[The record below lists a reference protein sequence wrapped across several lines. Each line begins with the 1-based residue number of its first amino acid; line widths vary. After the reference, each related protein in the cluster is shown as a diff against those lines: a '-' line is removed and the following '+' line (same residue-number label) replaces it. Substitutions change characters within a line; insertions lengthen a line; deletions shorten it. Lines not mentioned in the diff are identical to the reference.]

1 MWGAIGAGL
10 LGSYLGSELDK
21 KVLGGNGQLGAIAGG
36 MAGGSMGNAYLDS
49 SGAVSGAT
57 EQFAQQGLTPNA
69 GELNPA
75 GTGLE
80 TGGGYVPETAG
91 FDPRAGVD
99 KLNAEGQ
106 FQALGESGI
115 AGQKD
120 IKTPETYLGMTG
132 DQWGQTAV
140 QTGAQ
145 MAVNQ
150 TPPPQQ
156 QAPIAG
162 QGITKGQVVDTK
174 GLLNLSSNPFLKD
187 RMKRGQ
193 Y

>member
-36 MAGGSMGNAYLDS
+36 MAGGSLGNSYLDS

-57 EQFAQQGLTPNA
+57 EQFAQQGLAPPDA
-69 GELNPA
+69 GVLNPA
-75 GTGLE
+75 GTGVE
-80 TGGGYVPETAG
+80 TGGGYVPDTAG

-99 KLNAEGQ
+99 KIGADGNFLAMND
-106 FQALGESGI
+106 SGI
-115 AGQKD
+115 AGQAE
-120 IKTPETYLGMTG
+120 IKPETYLGMTG
-132 DQWGQTAV
+132 DQWGQTALKS
-140 QTGAQ
+140 GIN

-162 QGITKGQVVDTK
+162 QGITKGQMVDYK
-174 GLLNLSSNPFLKD
+174 GLTNLSSNPFLKD
-187 RMKRGQ
+187 RMRRGQ

>member
-10 LGSYLGSELDK
+10 LGSYLGSTIDK
-21 KVLGGNGQLGAIAGG
+21 EILGGNGQLGAIAGG
-36 MAGGSMGNAYLDS
+36 LAGGSLGNTYLDS
-49 SGAVSGAT
+49 NAVTGAT
-57 EQFAQQGLTPNA
+57 EAGAVAQNS
-69 GELNPA
+69 
-75 GTGLE
+75 
-80 TGGGYVPETAG
+80 GGYVPETAG

-99 KLNAEGQ
+99 KIGADGK

-120 IKTPETYLGMTG
+120 IKAPETYLGMTG
-132 DQWGQTAV
+132 DEWGQTAV
-140 QTGAQ
+140 QSGLQ

-150 TPPPQQ
+150 TPPPQT

-162 QGITKGQVVDTK
+162 QGITKGQIANSN
-174 GLLNLSSNPFLKD
+174 GLLNLNSNPFLKD
-187 RMKRGQ
+187 RIKRGQ

>member
-21 KVLGGNGQLGAIAGG
+21 KILGGNGQLGAIAGG
-36 MAGGSMGNAYLDS
+36 FAGGSLGNTYLDS
-49 SGAVSGAT
+49 NAVTGAT
-57 EQFAQQGLTPNA
+57 EQFAQQGMTPDA
-69 GELNPA
+69 GKVNLS
-75 GTGLE
+75 GTGVE

-99 KLNAEGQ
+99 KIGADGK
-106 FQALGESGI
+106 FQALGDSGI

-120 IKTPETYLGMTG
+120 IKAPETYLGMTG
-132 DQWGQTAV
+132 DEWGQTAV
-140 QTGAQ
+140 QSGLQ

-150 TPPPQQ
+150 APPPQT

-162 QGITKGQVVDTK
+162 QGITKGQIADSN
-174 GLLNLSSNPFLKD
+174 GLLSLNSNPFLKD
-187 RMKRGQ
+187 RIRRGQ